1 LRVAVTKEVR
11 MSHAFRAPS
20 GRARSRVR
28 LDRVATGCAAVLM
41 LLCGLV
47 PAALAAAV
55 HGIVLDSSSK
65 PIADAQVTV
74 IELKRSMLTSADG
87 AYAFTNLPAGSYRVA
102 VQRLGFAPAVQA
114 VAVTDAGAALDFVLK
129 TSYVEVPTVQ
139 VTASAHA
146 TSALTSPQPVSQLEG
161 EALRVARSASLGE
174 TVSSLAGI
182 RSWSTGGSIGKPVI
196 RGLRSDRV
204 LVLNDGQRLENQQ
217 WGDEHG
223 PQVDV
228 EDSKTIEVIRGP
240 SSVLYGSDALGGV
253 VNVIT
258 PELPTAFGEP
268 AFVKVGASARFE
280 SVADAGTGH
289 FSFEG
294 AKEGLGFRGFV
305 SGRTASDLRTPPEK
319 LFNSGGNDFTCG
331 GTVGT
336 RGSWGAVEGSYTR
349 RDERIEIHE
358 DPAED
363 PTATGYQRIGD
374 DLAHLKAQFPTGSES
389 RLELSGSFEQNRRRE
404 FEDADATDVA
414 LGLLSRSYNGEVRFN
429 HPALGKVSGVV
440 GGSYFY
446 NRFDKF
452 GEETLI
458 PNTNTRNGAL
468 FVFEQ
473 ADIDRWH
480 LSGGVRFDTRRLEV
494 PEDDAEIGVASQ
506 ERSWT
511 AFTGNLGVLYRLA
524 DPLALAFNVGRG
536 FRAPSSF
543 DLFAKGVHEGTVAFE
558 VGSPDLTTES
568 SLNTDLA
575 LRVQSSR
582 VRTEVGGYVNTIQ
595 NYIYTRPTGTFDPGS
610 GFEIFETVQGDARFT
625 GGETQVEWHVTP
637 KVHLSGSAD
646 YVQGTNTSTDTPL
659 PWVPPFRGTYGVRF
673 EGSRVG
679 ALDEPYVS
687 VSAESNA
694 GQDRLDPLD
703 TTVGAYTLAH
713 AAAGFTVPLSGRSLA
728 IDLAVRNLF
737 DTDHHDFM
745 SRYKTY
751 ASAPGRNFTLRVGMP
766 I

>member
-1 LRVAVTKEVR
+1 

-20 GRARSRVR
+20 GRARSRAR
-28 LDRVATGCAAVLM
+28 LDPVAVGCTAFLM
-41 LLCGLV
+41 MTCAFV

-55 HGIVLDSSSK
+55 QGTVLDSSSK
-65 PIADAQVTV
+65 PVAEAQVTV
-74 IELKRSMLTSADG
+74 IDLKRSTLTAADG
-87 AYAFTNLPAGSYRVA
+87 TYAFTNLPPGSYRLA

-114 VAVTDAGAALDFVLK
+114 VLVTDAGATVDFGLK

-146 TSALTSPQPVSQLEG
+146 TSALTSPQPMSQLDG
-161 EALRVARSASLGE
+161 EALRVARAASLGE

-228 EDSKTIEVIRGP
+228 EDSRTIEVIRGP
-240 SSVLYGSDALGGV
+240 ASVLYGSDALGGV
-253 VNVIT
+253 VNVIS
-258 PELPTAFGEP
+258 PDLPTAYGTP
-268 AFVKVGASARFE
+268 AFVNVGASARFE
-280 SVADAGTGH
+280 SVADAATGH
-289 FSFEG
+289 VTFEG
-294 AKEGLGFRGFV
+294 AKEGLGFRAFV
-305 SGRTASDLRTPPEK
+305 SGRTASDLRTPPER
-319 LFNSGGNDFTCG
+319 LFNSGGNDFTGG

-336 RGSWGAVEGSYTR
+336 RGTWGAIEGSYTR

-363 PTATGYQRIGD
+363 PTATPYQRIGD
-374 DLAHLKAQFPTGSES
+374 DLAHLKVLLPTGSES
-389 RLELSGSFEQNRRRE
+389 RVEVSGSFEQNRRRE

-414 LGLLSRSYNGEVRFN
+414 LGLLSKTWNGEVRFN

-440 GGSYFY
+440 GGAYFH
-446 NRFDKF
+446 NSFDKF
-452 GEETLI
+452 GEESLI
-458 PNTNTRNGAL
+458 PDTRTRNGAL

-473 ADIDRWH
+473 ADLDRWH
-480 LSGGVRFDTRRLEV
+480 LSAGARYDNRRLEV
-494 PEDDAEIGVASQ
+494 PEDDAELGVAAQ
-506 ERSWT
+506 ERSWN
-511 AFTGNLGVLYRLA
+511 AFTGTVGVLYRLA
-524 DPLALAFNVGRG
+524 DPLALAFNLGRG
-536 FRAPSSF
+536 YRAPSSF
-543 DLFAKGVHEGTVAFE
+543 DLFANGVHEGTVAFE
-558 VGSPDLTTES
+558 VGNPNLTTES

-582 VRTEVGGYVNTIQ
+582 VRAEIGGYVNTIQ
-595 NYIYTRPTGTFDPGS
+595 DYIYTRPTGTFDPGS

-625 GGETQVEWHVTP
+625 GGEAQAEWHATQR
-637 KVHLSGSAD
+637 VHLSGSAD

-659 PWVPPFRGTYGVRF
+659 PWVPPFRGTYGVRY
-673 EGSRVG
+673 EGSKLG
-679 ALDEPYVS
+679 PLDGPYVS
-687 VSAESNA
+687 VSGESNA
-694 GQDRLDPLD
+694 SQDRLDPLD

-713 AAAGFTVPLSGRSLA
+713 VGAGFTVPLSGRSLA
-728 IDLAVRNLF
+728 VDLAVRNLF
-737 DTDHHDFM
+737 DNEHRDFM

-751 ASAPGRNFTLRVGMP
+751 ASAPGRNVVLRIGMP